1 LTVSLSAIGALP
13 DASVNPR
20 TQIMRSIHSAN
31 ETNEVAPELQPQTEK
46 SPQKERW
53 LCKTFLPP

>member
-1 LTVSLSAIGALP
+1 LAVSLRSIGALP

-31 ETNEVAPELQPQTEK
+31 EANEVAPELQPQTEK
-46 SPQKERW
+46 SPQRGKC
-53 LCKTFLPP
+53 L